1 MRILLTCQ
9 FPAVVL
15 DIVHFLMNLTQKR
28 QCEYL
33 TQNDSVQQTTIFF
46 REAIRKSLE
55 NHSGSMAT
63 TQNNVDV
70 AVQNNSEQDLDDQPQ
85 NFEVTVEEIP
95 MPNGETRSRISIK
108 TNTNQPTTIRY
119 LIVLVGN

>member
-1 MRILLTCQ
+1 
-9 FPAVVL
+9 
-15 DIVHFLMNLTQKR
+15 
-28 QCEYL
+28 
-33 TQNDSVQQTTIFF
+33 
-46 REAIRKSLE
+46 
-55 NHSGSMAT
+55 MAT